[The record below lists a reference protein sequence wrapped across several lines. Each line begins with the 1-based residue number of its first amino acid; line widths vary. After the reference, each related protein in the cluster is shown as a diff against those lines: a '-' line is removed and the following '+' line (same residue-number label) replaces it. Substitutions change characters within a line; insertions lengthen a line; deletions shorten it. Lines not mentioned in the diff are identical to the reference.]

1 MKGKDNKRSL
11 GNNKQSNEI
20 WHLESLMIAETH
32 LDTQG
37 ENSHNS

>member
-11 GNNKQSNEI
+11 SNSKQSNEI
-20 WHLESLMIAETH
+20 WHLESLMVVETH

-37 ENSHNS
+37 EKSHNS